1 VGTRSTVLNEQ
12 RRLSEQS
19 ANLKK
24 ATALDRSSSCTEA
37 VQRTVPIAF
46 LRLNEQDNLQAEAE
60 KLLQLMSA
68 SDFPTCRLIGHHG

>member
-1 VGTRSTVLNEQ
+1 
-12 RRLSEQS
+12 
-19 ANLKK
+19 
-24 ATALDRSSSCTEA
+24 
-37 VQRTVPIAF
+37 VPIAF